1 MRGNVNDMTRIK
13 AMMFASAAATAGA
26 VMATPALAAPS
37 RPQGPCDI
45 YNAAG
50 TPCVTAHSTTRALLS
65 TYDGPLYQVQRL
77 SDDRTLDIGVV
88 EPRDLPVADAGGY
101 ADAAAQDRFCIDTLC
116 VITRIYD
123 QSGKGN
129 HLYQAPPGPLYPGP
143 AKGAFDAHP
152 IADMAP
158 ITIAGGH
165 KAYGVYVMPGM
176 GFRNNNARDL
186 PIDDEPAGIHVVVD
200 GKHYSN
206 GCCFNYGNA
215 STNGL
220 AVGTGTMESVY
231 FGTSSGW
238 GSGAG
243 TGPWIMSDMEAGL
256 FSGYNAGVNPAD
268 PTITSRFVTGMFG
281 GGGRNFWNL
290 RGGNAQQGGL
300 QTFYEGARPGSR
312 ENSAYFPMHKKGAIQ
327 MGNGGDNG
335 NGSAGTFYEGVMTA
349 GQPAIGAT
357 DAVQANI
364 VAAGYG
370 LPLLTQSRL
379 TSFQPVSSKQVT
391 TSFTNSTDATA
402 SGVTLAV
409 RVPPGW
415 AARASTPV
423 GFAQVAPGASVSA
436 TFQITSPAAASA
448 GFLTAKADWRN
459 AGRAYADTSLQRVR
473 SAQPVKINEIRFAS
487 GGNATDQFV
496 ELYNASPSA
505 VDISN
510 WQLTNTRTFFAPVP
524 LATIPAGT
532 KMAPHTY
539 YLLGLANSGL
549 AAPAAA
555 GATSINVRSVG
566 GFAAGRRIV
575 IDGETRVVKSVG
587 TAATAPTTVFIPVST
602 GPWLTVPAGSTN
614 VPVAN
619 AAGFAVGQKIG
630 IDAGGHH
637 EIVTVTAVGKAG
649 TQSVLAVAA
658 VAGATNIKVADVSTI
673 TVGDMLSL
681 GTGQRMERVKVAA
694 VGTPGADGTG
704 VTLAAPL
711 RFDNIVGV
719 DVAGPG
725 TGISVTPATRF
736 AHSSGEAVQALGS
749 GITLDRPLARGHS
762 LGAPLVDPQVR
773 TEGYQG
779 PAPDQWFGGNL
790 SIRGGAISLSDP
802 SGKVL
807 VDAIVYG
814 SQQGNSSAS
823 GAVTSPEI
831 ATLEGVQHQGGCIA
845 VIPGAGSGP
854 SAPATALAASA
865 PGAPDRSIGRF
876 PDGADTDSLCT
887 DFMVQPATIVPQ
899 GSAAG
904 ATSIRVASVADFVP
918 GQTIAIGAAGTR
930 ESAVIATIGTSGAT
944 LVSAASEQGGKVIAV
959 ASAAGFSAGQTITI
973 GDGADAE
980 DAVVAVIQGGRGG
993 ARITVADPLGR
1004 PHATGT
1010 KVSGSGITLAAPLT
1024 RAHAAGAPVTAELP
1038 TPGAA
1043 NVYSRAGKGR

>member
-1 MRGNVNDMTRIK
+1 MVGMRGFMLALALVLI
-13 AMMFASAAATAGA
+13 GA
-26 VMATPALAAPS
+26 ALAAPGS
-37 RPQGPCDI
+37 AAPHRPQGPCDI

-50 TPCVTAHSTTRALLS
+50 TPCVTAHSTARALLS
-65 TYDGPLYQVQRL
+65 SYNGPLYQVRRQ
-77 SDDRTLDIGVV
+77 SDDRLLDIGIVQ
-88 EPRDLPVADAGGY
+88 PRELPVPDAGGY
-101 ADAAAQDRFCIDTLC
+101 ADAAAQDRFCANTLC

-129 HLYQAPPGPLYPGP
+129 HLYQAPPGPFYPGP
-143 AKGAFDAHP
+143 AKGGFDAQP

-158 ITIAGGH
+158 ITVAGGH
-165 KAYGVYVMPGM
+165 KAYGVYIMPGM
-176 GFRNNNARDL
+176 GFRNNHARDL
-186 PIDDEPAGIHVVVD
+186 PINDEAAGIHVVVD

-231 FGTSSGW
+231 FGNSSGW
-238 GSGAG
+238 GSGSG

-268 PTITSRFVTGMFG
+268 PTIDWRFVTGVFG
-281 GGGRNFWNL
+281 GGGRNFWTL

-300 QTFYEGARPGSR
+300 QTFYEGVRPGSK

-349 GQPAIGAT
+349 GQPGAATT

-364 VAAGYG
+364 VTARYG

-379 TSFQPVSSKQVT
+379 TSFRPVSVQNVT
-391 TSFTNSTDATA
+391 TTFTNSTGAVA
-402 SGVTLAV
+402 SGVSLGVLA
-409 RVPPGW
+409 PPGW
-415 AARASTPV
+415 TARASTPAS
-423 GFAQVAPGASVSA
+423 FAQVAPGDSVSA
-436 TFQITSPAAASA
+436 TFRVTSPATASA
-448 GFLTAKADWRN
+448 GFVIARAGWHN
-459 AGRAYADTSLQRVR
+459 AGRAYADTSPQRVR
-473 SAQPVKINEIRFAS
+473 SAEPVKINEVRFAS

-510 WQLTNTRTFFAPVP
+510 WKLTNTRTFFAPVP
-524 LATIPAGT
+524 LAAIPAGT
-532 KMAPHTY
+532 KLAAHGF
-539 YLLGLANSGL
+539 YLLGLASSGL

-555 GATSINVRSVG
+555 GATSITVRGIG
-566 GFAAGRRIV
+566 GFAAGQEIS
-575 IDGETRVVKSVG
+575 IDGEGRTVKSVG
-587 TAATAPTTVFIPVST
+587 TAATVPTTLFMPVST

-619 AAGFAVGQKIG
+619 AAGFAIGQKIG
-630 IDAGGHH
+630 IDAGGNF
-637 EIVTVTAVGKAG
+637 EVATVTAVGKAA

-658 VAGATNIKVADVSTI
+658 VAGSTNIKPADVSNI
-673 TVGDMLSL
+673 MVGDVLSV
-681 GTGQRMERVKVAA
+681 GTGQRLEWVKVTA
-694 VGTPGADGTG
+694 VGTPGANGTG

-711 RFDNIVGV
+711 KFDNMVGV
-719 DVAGPG
+719 DVAGRG
-725 TGISVTPATRF
+725 TGISFAPATRF
-736 AHSSGEAVQALGS
+736 AHISGEAVQALGS
-749 GITLDRPLARGHS
+749 GITLDRPLARSHAF
-762 LGAPLVDPQVR
+762 GAPVVSPQVG
-773 TEGYQG
+773 TDGYRG
-779 PAPDQWFGGNL
+779 PTPNQWFGGNL
-790 SIRGGAISLSDP
+790 SIRGGSIALTDA

-823 GAVTSPEI
+823 GAITSPEI

-865 PGAPDRSIGRF
+865 PGAPNRSIGRF
-876 PDGADTDSLCT
+876 PDGADEDSLCT
-887 DFMVQPATIVPQ
+887 DFRVQPATIVPQ

-918 GQTIAIGAAGTR
+918 GEAITVGAADTA
-930 ESAVIATIGTSGAT
+930 ESAVIAAVGTSGAT
-944 LVSAASEQGGKVIAV
+944 VSSGASDQGGKVIPV
-959 ASAAGFSAGQTITI
+959 VIGAGFSVGQTITI

-980 DAVVAVIQGGRGG
+980 NAVVSAIQGGRGG
-993 ARITVADPLGR
+993 ARITVTEPLGR
-1004 PHATGT
+1004 PHAAGT
-1010 KVSGSGITLAAPLT
+1010 PVSGSGITLAAPLT
-1024 RAHAAGAPVTAELP
+1024 RAHAPGAPVTAELP

-1043 NVYSRAGKGR
+1043 NLYSRGKKGG